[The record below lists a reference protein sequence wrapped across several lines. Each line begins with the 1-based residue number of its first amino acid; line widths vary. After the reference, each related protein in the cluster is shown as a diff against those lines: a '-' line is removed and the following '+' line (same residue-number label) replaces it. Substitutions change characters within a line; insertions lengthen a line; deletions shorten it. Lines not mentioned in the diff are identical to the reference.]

1 MGETFYEMKIETVSN
16 EDYLKKYQINSP
28 LVNDYSVLNSSLF
41 YEKNSEDYYFSSS
54 ISVIEDLTKADSDK
68 YEYIL
73 PSYDFSKEI
82 FFTNA
87 MFDTFNFK
95 SSGNYRKFNTNID
108 EADVIND
115 FKFISNNNY
124 KFTNL
129 DTEFNL
135 LFRNLNT
142 YGDQSNIYKDNTD
155 HKVFGTALVNLKY
168 PLLKNNLSNKNFLTP
183 LASFRY
189 SPSSGS
195 NLKDKKKLIS
205 FYDLFKLDRIS
216 PKTVEDGFSTTLGLE
231 FKNINNFDQEN
242 FKLGL
247 GINVRNNEDKDLP
260 KSSSLGKKT
269 SDIIG
274 YSGTN
279 ITENLSF
286 DYSFSIDKDL
296 SETNYSLVSM
306 DYTLNNFKT
315 SIEYMEKSGFIGD
328 ESYLNNFT
336 NLNLNNSNSIAFE
349 INKNVDKNLTNYY
362 NLIYAYK
369 NDCLTASVVYNKQF
383 YQEDSINP
391 GKNIFFKLSF
401 LPFGTINTP
410 SIND

>member
-1 MGETFYEMKIETVSN
+1 M
-16 EDYLKKYQINSP
+16 
-28 LVNDYSVLNSSLF
+28 
-41 YEKNSEDYYFSSS
+41 
-54 ISVIEDLTKADSDK
+54 
-68 YEYIL
+68 
-73 PSYDFSKEI
+73 
-82 FFTNA
+82 
-87 MFDTFNFK
+87 
-95 SSGNYRKFNTNID
+95 
-108 EADVIND
+108 
-115 FKFISNNNY
+115 
-124 KFTNL
+124 
-129 DTEFNL
+129 
-135 LFRNLNT
+135 
-142 YGDQSNIYKDNTD
+142 
-155 HKVFGTALVNLKY
+155 VNLKY

-242 FKLGL
+242 FKLGF

-362 NLIYAYK
+362 NLIYA
-369 NDCLTASVVYNKQF
+369 
-383 YQEDSINP
+383 
-391 GKNIFFKLSF
+391 
-401 LPFGTINTP
+401 
-410 SIND
+410 